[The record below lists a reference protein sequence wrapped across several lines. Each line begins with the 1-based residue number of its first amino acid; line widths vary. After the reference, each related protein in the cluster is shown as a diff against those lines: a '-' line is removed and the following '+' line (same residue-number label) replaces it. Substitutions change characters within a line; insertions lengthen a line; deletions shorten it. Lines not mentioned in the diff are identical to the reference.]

1 MGVNDSKVVALEP
14 TEVNWRNKT
23 ALGNRNAN
31 AGEKERR
38 EDWS

>member
-1 MGVNDSKVVALEP
+1 MGVNASEVVALEP
-14 TEVNWRNKT
+14 TTVNWRNTT